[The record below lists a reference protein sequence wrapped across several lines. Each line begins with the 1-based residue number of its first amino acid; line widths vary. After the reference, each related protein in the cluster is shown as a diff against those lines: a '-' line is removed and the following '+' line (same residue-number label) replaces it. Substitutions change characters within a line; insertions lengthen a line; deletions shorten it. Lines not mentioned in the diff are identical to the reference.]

1 MKCVA
6 LLGPWDNG
14 GIHGTGEGLLCAPG
28 HVPAELKGLFCSI
41 CLKAAGLYDSCRG
54 LATQVVLTLPTQIDL
69 GTIPGLVC
77 TGKLLQGCEAPEWL
91 EWGVCRAR
99 QHH

>member
-6 LLGPWDNG
+6 LCSILRIMGVLVG
-14 GIHGTGEGLLCAPG
+14 FLEGLLCAAS

-54 LATQVVLTLPTQIDL
+54 LATQVVLTLPMQIDL
-69 GTIPGLVC
+69 GTIPGPCLHW
-77 TGKLLQGCEAPEWL
+77 EISPI
-91 EWGVCRAR
+91 
-99 QHH
+99 